1 MAQEFASLGIVEV
14 DGQEID
20 LTKLDVRTV
29 TGRKPVKTINRKG
42 RVKGFAKG
50 IVEYTLSITVA
61 VPLNSPEPDWD
72 NVTDAKISVE
82 EENGKR
88 IMKTRLKLGVLY
100 NGTLHHDVLVKILTV
115 GGECQA
121 LEVINDLGLSE
132 KETLSTAE
140 QMLVDLAYLAQ
151 QVEFDGIPREAV
163 TPAFLLDNLATDDYV
178 LINNEINQ
186 LRKKRMGVSEDQK
199 TANEA

>member
-1 MAQEFASLGIVEV
+1 
-14 DGQEID
+14 
-20 LTKLDVRTV
+20 
-29 TGRKPVKTINRKG
+29 
-42 RVKGFAKG
+42 
-50 IVEYTLSITVA
+50 
-61 VPLNSPEPDWD
+61 
-72 NVTDAKISVE
+72 
-82 EENGKR
+82 
-88 IMKTRLKLGVLY
+88 MKTRLKLGVLY
-100 NGTLHHDVLVKILTV
+100 NGTLHYDVLVKILTV

-121 LEVINDLGLSE
+121 LEVINDLGLSDD
-132 KETLSTAE
+132 KETLSHAE

-186 LRKKRMGVSEDQK
+186 LRKKRMGVSESQE

>member
-1 MAQEFASLGIVEV
+1 
-14 DGQEID
+14 
-20 LTKLDVRTV
+20 
-29 TGRKPVKTINRKG
+29 
-42 RVKGFAKG
+42 
-50 IVEYTLSITVA
+50 
-61 VPLNSPEPDWD
+61 
-72 NVTDAKISVE
+72 
-82 EENGKR
+82 
-88 IMKTRLKLGVLY
+88 MKTRLKLGVLY
-100 NGTLHHDVLVKILTV
+100 NGTLHHDMLVKILTV

-121 LEVINDLGLSE
+121 LEVIIDLGLSD
-132 KETLSTAE
+132 KETLSHAE

-186 LRKKRMGVSEDQK
+186 LRKKRMGVSESQE

>member
-1 MAQEFASLGIVEV
+1 
-14 DGQEID
+14 
-20 LTKLDVRTV
+20 
-29 TGRKPVKTINRKG
+29 
-42 RVKGFAKG
+42 
-50 IVEYTLSITVA
+50 
-61 VPLNSPEPDWD
+61 
-72 NVTDAKISVE
+72 
-82 EENGKR
+82 
-88 IMKTRLKLGVLY
+88 MKTRLKLGVLY

-121 LEVINDLGLSE
+121 LEVINDLGLSD

-151 QVEFDGIPREAV
+151 QVEFDGIPREEV
-163 TPAFLLDNLATDDYV
+163 TPTYLLDNLATDDYV

-186 LRKKRMGVSEDQK
+186 LRKKRMSVSGNQE

>member
-1 MAQEFASLGIVEV
+1 M
-14 DGQEID
+14 
-20 LTKLDVRTV
+20 
-29 TGRKPVKTINRKG
+29 
-42 RVKGFAKG
+42 
-50 IVEYTLSITVA
+50 
-61 VPLNSPEPDWD
+61 
-72 NVTDAKISVE
+72 
-82 EENGKR
+82 
-88 IMKTRLKLGVLY
+88 
-100 NGTLHHDVLVKILTV
+100 LVKILTV
-115 GGECQA
+115 GGECHA
-121 LEVINDLGLSE
+121 LEVISDLELSD

-186 LRKKRMGVSEDQK
+186 LRKKRMGVSEDQE

>member
-1 MAQEFASLGIVEV
+1 ME
-14 DGQEID
+14 
-20 LTKLDVRTV
+20 
-29 TGRKPVKTINRKG
+29 
-42 RVKGFAKG
+42 
-50 IVEYTLSITVA
+50 
-61 VPLNSPEPDWD
+61 
-72 NVTDAKISVE
+72 
-82 EENGKR
+82 
-88 IMKTRLKLGVLY
+88 TRLKLGVLY

-121 LEVINDLGLSE
+121 LEVINDLGLSD

-151 QVEFDGIPREAV
+151 QVEFYGIPREAV

-186 LRKKRMGVSEDQK
+186 LRKKRMGVSENLE

>member
-1 MAQEFASLGIVEV
+1 M
-14 DGQEID
+14 
-20 LTKLDVRTV
+20 
-29 TGRKPVKTINRKG
+29 
-42 RVKGFAKG
+42 
-50 IVEYTLSITVA
+50 
-61 VPLNSPEPDWD
+61 
-72 NVTDAKISVE
+72 KI
-82 EENGKR
+82 
-88 IMKTRLKLGVLY
+88 RLKLGVLY
-100 NGTLHHDVLVKILTV
+100 NGTLHHDVLVKILTM

-121 LEVINDLGLSE
+121 LEVINDLGLSD

-163 TPAFLLDNLATDDYV
+163 TPVFLLDNLATDDYV

-186 LRKKRMGVSEDQK
+186 LRKKRMGVSENLE

>member
-1 MAQEFASLGIVEV
+1 
-14 DGQEID
+14 
-20 LTKLDVRTV
+20 
-29 TGRKPVKTINRKG
+29 
-42 RVKGFAKG
+42 
-50 IVEYTLSITVA
+50 
-61 VPLNSPEPDWD
+61 
-72 NVTDAKISVE
+72 
-82 EENGKR
+82 
-88 IMKTRLKLGVLY
+88 MKTRLKLGVLY

-115 GGECQA
+115 GGECHA
-121 LEVINDLGLSE
+121 LEVISDLELSD

-140 QMLVDLAYLAQ
+140 QMLVDLASLAQ

-186 LRKKRMGVSEDQK
+186 LRKKRMGVSADQE

>member
-1 MAQEFASLGIVEV
+1 
-14 DGQEID
+14 
-20 LTKLDVRTV
+20 
-29 TGRKPVKTINRKG
+29 
-42 RVKGFAKG
+42 
-50 IVEYTLSITVA
+50 
-61 VPLNSPEPDWD
+61 
-72 NVTDAKISVE
+72 
-82 EENGKR
+82 
-88 IMKTRLKLGVLY
+88 MKTCLKLGVLY
-100 NGTLHHDVLVKILTV
+100 NGTLHHDMLVKILTV

-121 LEVINDLGLSE
+121 LEVISDLGLSD
-132 KETLSTAE
+132 KETLSHAE

-186 LRKKRMGVSEDQK
+186 LRKKRMGVSESQE

>member
-1 MAQEFASLGIVEV
+1 
-14 DGQEID
+14 
-20 LTKLDVRTV
+20 
-29 TGRKPVKTINRKG
+29 
-42 RVKGFAKG
+42 
-50 IVEYTLSITVA
+50 
-61 VPLNSPEPDWD
+61 
-72 NVTDAKISVE
+72 
-82 EENGKR
+82 
-88 IMKTRLKLGVLY
+88 MKTRLKLGVLY

-121 LEVINDLGLSE
+121 LEVINDLGLSD

-151 QVEFDGIPREAV
+151 QVEFDGVPCEAV
-163 TPAFLLDNLATDDYV
+163 TPAYLLDNLATDDYV

-186 LRKKRMGVSEDQK
+186 LRKKRMGVSESQE

>member
-1 MAQEFASLGIVEV
+1 
-14 DGQEID
+14 
-20 LTKLDVRTV
+20 
-29 TGRKPVKTINRKG
+29 
-42 RVKGFAKG
+42 
-50 IVEYTLSITVA
+50 
-61 VPLNSPEPDWD
+61 
-72 NVTDAKISVE
+72 
-82 EENGKR
+82 
-88 IMKTRLKLGVLY
+88 MKTRLKLGVLY

-121 LEVINDLGLSE
+121 LEVINDIGLSD

-163 TPAFLLDNLATDDYV
+163 TPAYLLDNLATDDYM

-186 LRKKRMGVSEDQK
+186 LRKKRMGASESQE

>member
-1 MAQEFASLGIVEV
+1 
-14 DGQEID
+14 
-20 LTKLDVRTV
+20 
-29 TGRKPVKTINRKG
+29 
-42 RVKGFAKG
+42 
-50 IVEYTLSITVA
+50 
-61 VPLNSPEPDWD
+61 
-72 NVTDAKISVE
+72 
-82 EENGKR
+82 
-88 IMKTRLKLGVLY
+88 MKTRLKLGVLY
-100 NGTLHHDVLVKILTV
+100 NGTLHHDMLVKMLTV

-121 LEVINDLGLSE
+121 LEVISDLGLSD
-132 KETLSTAE
+132 KETLSHAE

-186 LRKKRMGVSEDQK
+186 LRKKRMGVSESQE

>member
-1 MAQEFASLGIVEV
+1 
-14 DGQEID
+14 
-20 LTKLDVRTV
+20 
-29 TGRKPVKTINRKG
+29 
-42 RVKGFAKG
+42 
-50 IVEYTLSITVA
+50 
-61 VPLNSPEPDWD
+61 
-72 NVTDAKISVE
+72 
-82 EENGKR
+82 
-88 IMKTRLKLGVLY
+88 MKTRLKLGVLY

-121 LEVINDLGLSE
+121 LEVISDLGLSD
-132 KETLSTAE
+132 KETLSAAE

-163 TPAFLLDNLATDDYV
+163 TPTFLLDNLATDDYV

-186 LRKKRMGVSEDQK
+186 LRKKRMGVSENQE